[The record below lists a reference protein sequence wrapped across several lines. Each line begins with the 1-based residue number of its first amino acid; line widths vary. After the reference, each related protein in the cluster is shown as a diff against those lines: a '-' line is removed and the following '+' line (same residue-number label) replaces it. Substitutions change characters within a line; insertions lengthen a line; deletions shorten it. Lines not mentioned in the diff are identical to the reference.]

1 MEIHINN
8 KQVFLM
14 ITYWFG
20 FLIVPTY
27 PIYSSS
33 ILTDVPSRV
42 DVSGPEN
49 KNSESREPDRET
61 SIVDH

>member
-1 MEIHINN
+1 
-8 KQVFLM
+8 M